1 MCFKWRKTSISTFFL
16 FTIIYIMCQEM
27 LNQIILNYVLVHLIV
42 KVRRTTG
49 TSENN
54 KSGARLKIDLNKPI
68 QEKKKSVYVLLRD
81 QFFLHLFLQG
91 LSASQSTSLTSSQA
105 GGLWADGCVSCG
117 WSWTTCSALRLYS
130 TSSSSATTASCQS
143 PERWVERLAP

>member
-16 FTIIYIMCQEM
+16 FTIIYIMCQEK
-27 LNQIILNYVLVHLIV
+27 LNQIMLNYVLVHLIV
-42 KVRRTTG
+42 KVRPTTA
-49 TSENN
+49 TSVNN
-54 KSGARLKIDLNKPI
+54 KSGARLKIDLNKLI
-68 QEKKKSVYVLLRD
+68 QDKKSVYVLLSD

-105 GGLWADGCVSCG
+105 GGPWAEGCVSCG
-117 WSWTTCSALRLYS
+117 WSWTTCSALRLSS

-143 PERWVERLAP
+143 PER

>member
-16 FTIIYIMCQEM
+16 FTIIYIMCQEK
-27 LNQIILNYVLVHLIV
+27 LNQIMLNYVLVHLIV
-42 KVRRTTG
+42 KVRPTTA
-49 TSENN
+49 TSVNN
-54 KSGARLKIDLNKPI
+54 KSGARLKIDLNKLI
-68 QEKKKSVYVLLRD
+68 QDKKSVYVLLSD

-105 GGLWADGCVSCG
+105 GGLWAEGCVSCG
-117 WSWTTCSALRLYS
+117 WSWTTCSALRLSS

>member
-16 FTIIYIMCQEM
+16 FTIIYIMCQEK
-27 LNQIILNYVLVHLIV
+27 LNQIMLNYVLVHLIV
-42 KVRRTTG
+42 KVRPTTA
-49 TSENN
+49 TSVNN
-54 KSGARLKIDLNKPI
+54 KSGARLKIDLNKLI
-68 QEKKKSVYVLLRD
+68 QDKKSVYVLLSD

-105 GGLWADGCVSCG
+105 GGLWAEGCVSCG
-117 WSWTTCSALRLYS
+117 WSWTTCSALRLSS

-143 PERWVERLAP
+143 PER

>member
-27 LNQIILNYVLVHLIV
+27 LNQIMLNYVLVHLIV
-42 KVRRTTG
+42 KVRPTTA
-49 TSENN
+49 TSVNN
-54 KSGARLKIDLNKPI
+54 KSGARLKIDLNKLI
-68 QEKKKSVYVLLRD
+68 QDKKSVYVLLSD

-105 GGLWADGCVSCG
+105 GGPWAEGCVSCG
-117 WSWTTCSALRLYS
+117 WSWTTCSALRLSS

>member
-27 LNQIILNYVLVHLIV
+27 LNQIMLNYVLVHLIV
-42 KVRRTTG
+42 KVRRTTA
-49 TSENN
+49 TSVNN
-54 KSGARLKIDLNKPI
+54 KSGARLKIDLNKLI
-68 QEKKKSVYVLLRD
+68 QDKKSVYVLLSD

-105 GGLWADGCVSCG
+105 GGPWAEGCVSCG
-117 WSWTTCSALRLYS
+117 WSWTTCSALRLSS

-143 PERWVERLAP
+143 PER

>member
-16 FTIIYIMCQEM
+16 FTIIYIMCQEK
-27 LNQIILNYVLVHLIV
+27 LNQIMLNYVLVHLIV
-42 KVRRTTG
+42 KVRPTTA
-49 TSENN
+49 TSVNN
-54 KSGARLKIDLNKPI
+54 KSGARLKIDLNKLI
-68 QEKKKSVYVLLRD
+68 QDKKSVYVLLSD

-105 GGLWADGCVSCG
+105 GGPWAEGCVSCG
-117 WSWTTCSALRLYS
+117 WSWTTCSALRLSS

-143 PERWVERLAP
+143 PERWVEHLAP

>member
-16 FTIIYIMCQEM
+16 FTIIYIMCQEK
-27 LNQIILNYVLVHLIV
+27 LNQIMLNYVLVHLIV
-42 KVRRTTG
+42 KVRPTTA
-49 TSENN
+49 TSVNN
-54 KSGARLKIDLNKPI
+54 KSGARLKIDLNKLI
-68 QEKKKSVYVLLRD
+68 QDKKSVYVLLSD

-105 GGLWADGCVSCG
+105 GGPWAEGCVSCG
-117 WSWTTCSALRLYS
+117 WSWTTCSALRLSS

>member
-1 MCFKWRKTSISTFFL
+1 
-16 FTIIYIMCQEM
+16 M
-27 LNQIILNYVLVHLIV
+27 LNQIMLNYVLVHLIV
-42 KVRRTTG
+42 KVRRTTA
-49 TSENN
+49 TSVNN
-54 KSGARLKIDLNKPI
+54 KSGARLKIDLNKLI
-68 QEKKKSVYVLLRD
+68 QDKKSVYVLLSD

-105 GGLWADGCVSCG
+105 GGPWAEGCVSCG
-117 WSWTTCSALRLYS
+117 WSWTTCSALRLSS

>member
-1 MCFKWRKTSISTFFL
+1 
-16 FTIIYIMCQEM
+16 M

-143 PERWVERLAP
+143 PER

>member
-27 LNQIILNYVLVHLIV
+27 LNQIMLNYVLVHLIV
-42 KVRRTTG
+42 KVRPTTA
-49 TSENN
+49 TSVNN
-54 KSGARLKIDLNKPI
+54 KSGARLKIDLNKLI
-68 QEKKKSVYVLLRD
+68 QDKKSVYVLLSD

-105 GGLWADGCVSCG
+105 GGLWAEGCVSCG
-117 WSWTTCSALRLYS
+117 WSWTTCSALRLSS

-143 PERWVERLAP
+143 PERWVEHLAP

>member
-16 FTIIYIMCQEM
+16 FTIIYIMCQEK
-27 LNQIILNYVLVHLIV
+27 LNQIMLNYVLVHLIV
-42 KVRRTTG
+42 KVRRTTA
-49 TSENN
+49 TSVNN
-54 KSGARLKIDLNKPI
+54 KSGARLKIDLNKLI
-68 QEKKKSVYVLLRD
+68 QDKKSVYVLLSD

-105 GGLWADGCVSCG
+105 GGLWAEGCVSCG
-117 WSWTTCSALRLYS
+117 WSWTTCSALRLSS

-143 PERWVERLAP
+143 PER

>member
-16 FTIIYIMCQEM
+16 FTIIYIMCQEK
-27 LNQIILNYVLVHLIV
+27 LNQIMLNYVLVHLIV
-42 KVRRTTG
+42 KVRRTTA
-49 TSENN
+49 TSVNN
-54 KSGARLKIDLNKPI
+54 KSGARLKIDLNKLI
-68 QEKKKSVYVLLRD
+68 QDKKSVYVLLSD

-105 GGLWADGCVSCG
+105 GGPWAEGCVSCG
-117 WSWTTCSALRLYS
+117 WSWTTCSALRLSS

-143 PERWVERLAP
+143 PERWVEHLAP

>member
-16 FTIIYIMCQEM
+16 FTIIYIMCQEK
-27 LNQIILNYVLVHLIV
+27 LNQIMLNYVLVHLIV
-42 KVRRTTG
+42 KVRPTTA
-49 TSENN
+49 TSVNN
-54 KSGARLKIDLNKPI
+54 KSGARLKIDLNKLI
-68 QEKKKSVYVLLRD
+68 QDKKSVYVLLSD

-105 GGLWADGCVSCG
+105 GGLWAEGCVSCG
-117 WSWTTCSALRLYS
+117 WSWTTCSALRLSS

-143 PERWVERLAP
+143 PERWVEHLAP

>member
-27 LNQIILNYVLVHLIV
+27 LNQIMLNYVLVHLIV
-42 KVRRTTG
+42 KVRPTTA
-49 TSENN
+49 TSVNN
-54 KSGARLKIDLNKPI
+54 KSGARLKIDLNKLI
-68 QEKKKSVYVLLRD
+68 QDKKSVYVLLSD

-105 GGLWADGCVSCG
+105 GGPWAEGCVSCG
-117 WSWTTCSALRLYS
+117 WSWTTCSALRLSS

-143 PERWVERLAP
+143 PERWVEHLAP

>member
-16 FTIIYIMCQEM
+16 FTIIYIMCQEK
-27 LNQIILNYVLVHLIV
+27 LNQIMLNYVLVHLIV
-42 KVRRTTG
+42 KVRRTTA
-49 TSENN
+49 TSVNN
-54 KSGARLKIDLNKPI
+54 KSGARLKIDLNKLI
-68 QEKKKSVYVLLRD
+68 QDKKSVYVLLSD

-105 GGLWADGCVSCG
+105 GGPWAEGCVSCG
-117 WSWTTCSALRLYS
+117 WSWTTCSALRLSS

-143 PERWVERLAP
+143 PER

>member
-27 LNQIILNYVLVHLIV
+27 LNQIMLNYVLVHLIV
-42 KVRRTTG
+42 KVRRTTA
-49 TSENN
+49 TSVNN
-54 KSGARLKIDLNKPI
+54 KSGARLKIDLNKLI
-68 QEKKKSVYVLLRD
+68 QDKKSVYVLLSD

-105 GGLWADGCVSCG
+105 GGPWAEGCVSCG
-117 WSWTTCSALRLYS
+117 WSWTTCSALRLSS

-143 PERWVERLAP
+143 PERWVEHLAP